1 MIGATIILAFR
12 EIRRN
17 PMRSVLTT
25 LGVVIGVASVIAMVT
40 LGRSVT
46 ARITADISNMGTN
59 LLIVAPGSERRG
71 PASSTAS
78 AFKMDDVAAIAR
90 ERGAV
95 DKVAP
100 TASRGALVVNGNRNW
115 NTTVEGTTN
124 GFFDVR
130 GYKLDRGEGFSDAQL
145 QAGLPVCVLGETVRR
160 ELFGKQD
167 PVGATVRIGTITF
180 TVTGLCASK
189 GKAAMGPDQDD
200 FVCIPIAT
208 FQRRIAGNTD
218 VNTVLVSA
226 LSSAKVARAKGQIEA
241 LMRERRHIVAG
252 QVDDFS
258 VEDMKEMGTMLTNV
272 TRVLT
277 ALLGAIAGVSLVV
290 GGIGIM
296 NIMLVSVTERTR
308 EIGIRL
314 SIGAREN
321 EVLLQFL
328 VEAVTLSVF
337 GGMIGIIAGLALSL
351 AVTLAFGLPFA
362 LRPDI
367 VVIAVLFSCAVGV
380 SFGYL
385 PARKAS
391 RLNPID
397 ALRHE

>member
-17 PMRSVLTT
+17 PMRSILTT
-25 LGVVIGVASVIAMVT
+25 LGIMIGVASVIAMVT

-46 ARITADISNMGTN
+46 ARITADIASMGTN
-59 LLIVAPGSERRG
+59 LLIVAPGAERHG
-71 PASSTAS
+71 PVSSTAS
-78 AFKMDDVAAIAR
+78 AFTMNDVVAIER
-90 ERGAV
+90 ESGAV

-100 TASRGALVVNGNRNW
+100 TASSSALVVCGNSNW
-115 NTTVEGTTN
+115 NTTIQGSTN
-124 GFFDVR
+124 EFFEVR
-130 GYKLDRGEGFSDAQL
+130 GYKFAQGEGFTETQL
-145 QAGLPVCVLGETVRR
+145 QAGLPVCVIGETVRR
-160 ELFGKQD
+160 ELFGQQD
-167 PVGATVRIGTITF
+167 PVGSTVRIGTITF
-180 TVTGLCASK
+180 TVTGLTASK

-200 FVCIPIAT
+200 LVVIPVVT

-218 VNTVLVSA
+218 INSILVSA
-226 LSSAKVARAKGQIEA
+226 LTSAKTALAKGQVEA
-241 LMRERRHIVAG
+241 LMRERRHIAAG

-272 TRVLT
+272 TTVLT
-277 ALLGAIAGVSLVV
+277 ALLGAIAGVSLIV

-314 SIGAREN
+314 SIGARER

-337 GGMIGIIAGLALSL
+337 GGMIGILLGIALSFGG
-351 AVTLAFGLPFA
+351 AIAFGMPFG
-362 LRPDI
+362 LKPDI
-367 VVIAVLFSCAVGV
+367 VVIAILFSGAVGV
-380 SFGYL
+380 GFGYV